1 MKDFDEF
8 HSWIEFEKRYL
19 DGHKKQFLFDKDYSW
34 IEDKKI
40 LSCVFFF
47 YYTYYHFGIEF
58 LLSKAEEV
66 NFPTWRKNT
75 IIQLINFCQDIVH
88 EINMEFYEENIF
100 TWISDVQV
108 QNIIRDYSP
117 ITEDSIKEYIM
128 SENTDFLLKAKAV
141 GYMVTMIYY
150 LSEKAAFAHYFFDS
164 GVGLILGSK
173 FEELFSFISKNNP
186 SLYKYLLY
194 IKKYISEGFH
204 AMGFFDEYS
213 SSIDF
218 NNDSFYDSPSYY
230 IHRNFFHVEIPKVIL
245 LDNEIS
251 WKFVTFLN
259 GELQI
264 YNPKHPEGQG
274 KYKPFYFKTQKSI
287 KAFNHIKD
295 YIINKLPPIK
305 AIFQDDIIVGIE
317 PSSIESIND
326 TLDVLK
332 RHTENVAQIS
342 EDIHKSERGKLLKHE
357 YTQGEVRNYIN
368 NKKSEFLDSLCQL
381 HLDDYKIYYCLENR
395 VNSDLIMAEED
406 AFIFTIA
413 TADKETLLAYE
424 NTEENRAT
432 YLFIC
437 DSKDL
442 EMSIKSLA
450 DYFSSGLVN
459 KREALGNKIKYGKI
473 TGIKKLIKITH
484 SDEWLREIKS
494 EQYKIY

>member
-19 DGHKKQFLFDKDYSW
+19 NGHQKQLLFDKDYSW

-58 LLSKAEEV
+58 LLSKVEEA

-75 IIQLINFCQDIVH
+75 IIQLINLCQDIVH
-88 EINMEFYEENIF
+88 EINMGFYEENIF
-100 TWISDVQV
+100 TWINDVQV

-128 SENTDFLLKAKAV
+128 SENTNLLLKAKTV
-141 GYMVTMIYY
+141 GYMISMIYY
-150 LSEKAAFAHYFFDS
+150 LSERAAFAHIFFVS
-164 GVGLILGSK
+164 GFGLITGSK

-204 AMGFFDEYS
+204 AIGFFDDCDLSE
-213 SSIDF
+213 DF
-218 NNDSFYDSPSYY
+218 DEGPTNY
-230 IHRNFFHVEIPKVIL
+230 IYRKFFHVNTPKVIL
-245 LDNEIS
+245 SDNEIS
-251 WKFVTFLN
+251 WRFVTFLN

-264 YNPKHPEGQG
+264 YNPKHPEGHG
-274 KYKPFYFKTQKSI
+274 KYKPFYIKTQKSI

-332 RHTENVAQIS
+332 KHTENVAHIS

-357 YTQGEVRNYIN
+357 YTQSEVRNYIN

-437 DSKDL
+437 DIKDL
-442 EMSIKSLA
+442 EMSVKSLA
-450 DYFSSGLVN
+450 DYFSSGVVN
-459 KREALGNKIKYGKI
+459 KRETLGNKIKYGKI

-494 EQYKIY
+494 EQSKIY